1 MKKKQKKLILSND
14 TEIRTRQIIEY
25 TSKFC
30 EEHKELMESL
40 AEGPKPGGKEWHLP

>member
-14 TEIRTRQIIEY
+14 PEMRTRQIIEY
-25 TSKFC
+25 TAKFC

-40 AEGPKPGGKEWHLP
+40 AEGPKPGGKE